1 MSRRIRIAAGIVIA
15 AGVVLLIELRST
27 PRVPVEDPLGPYGLP
42 RVLAIGLVLSGLA
55 MLVPVRRP
63 EAEAEPE
70 AAPEAELEQPVVP
83 NRFGLSPSAVTVI
96 AAVGY
101 VVALSNLGFIVSTLV
116 LGLILLPALGA
127 RSRRSVLAVPV
138 VVTLLFLLVFGVALD
153 VHLPTFLGR

>member
-1 MSRRIRIAAGIVIA
+1 MSRGIRIAAGIVVA
-15 AGVVLLIELRST
+15 VGVVLLVELRST
-27 PRVPVEDPLGPYGLP
+27 PQVPVEDPLGPYGLP

-63 EAEAEPE
+63 EPDADPAVE
-70 AAPEAELEQPVVP
+70 PEAELEEPVGT
-83 NRFGLSPSAVTVI
+83 NRFGLSPSAVTVA

-101 VVALSNLGFIVSTLV
+101 VVALSNLGFIVSTLL

-127 RSRRSVLAVPV
+127 RNWRSVIAVPV
-138 VVTLLFLLVFGVALD
+138 VMTLVFLLVFSVALD